1 MSDKITAGERQEAE
15 WACERLIR
23 RFAYLNDAHDHEG
36 LAAMF
41 TDDGVFV
48 RPTDPDNPVKGR
60 EAIRAF
66 FRDRPKRLTRHVM
79 VNTLVDLDSATQ
91 ARAISYAVLFTAPAS
106 DAAVATDVTQMVG
119 EFRDLLVFENGEW
132 RFAERVGSTALRTEA
147 PK

>member
-1 MSDKITAGERQEAE
+1 
-15 WACERLIR
+15 
-23 RFAYLNDAHDHEG
+23 
-36 LAAMF
+36 
-41 TDDGVFV
+41 
-48 RPTDPDNPVKGR
+48 
-60 EAIRAF
+60 
-66 FRDRPKRLTRHVM
+66 VM

-132 RFAERVGSTALRTEA
+132 RFAERVGSTALRMEA